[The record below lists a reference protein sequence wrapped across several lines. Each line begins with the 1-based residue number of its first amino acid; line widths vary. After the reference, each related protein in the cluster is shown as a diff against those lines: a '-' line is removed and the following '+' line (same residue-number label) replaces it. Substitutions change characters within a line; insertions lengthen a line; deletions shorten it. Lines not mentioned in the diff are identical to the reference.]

1 MPLASEALSSTERSG
16 WPDGRR
22 RKGLR
27 NNWGGLVAPNILAWK
42 MVCLLLLPPTPAQAP
57 ILTELCQFE
66 FSERGLKQ
74 IRSVLQLRS
83 KSAHDLRGINQIST
97 ANFLI
102 KNPFLQLM
110 LAFYPFLS
118 QKDKRVPIGIQKDHF
133 YANDHF
139 RLALGGLLA

>member
-1 MPLASEALSSTERSG
+1 M
-16 WPDGRR
+16 
-22 RKGLR
+22 
-27 NNWGGLVAPNILAWK
+27 
-42 MVCLLLLPPTPAQAP
+42 
-57 ILTELCQFE
+57 
-66 FSERGLKQ
+66 
-74 IRSVLQLRS
+74 RSVLQLRS

-102 KNPFLQLM
+102 QIPFLQLM